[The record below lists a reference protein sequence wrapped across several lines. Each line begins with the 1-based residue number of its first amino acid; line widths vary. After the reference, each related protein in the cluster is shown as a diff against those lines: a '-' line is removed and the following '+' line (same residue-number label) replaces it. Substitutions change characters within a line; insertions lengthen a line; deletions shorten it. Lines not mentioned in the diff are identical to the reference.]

1 MSQTISRAPGRR
13 ASAVHHHE
21 DSKHLAQ
28 RPPVSV
34 VIPALN
40 EARNLPHVFAKLP
53 AWIHEVVLVDGH
65 STDGTAEVARE
76 LFPAVKIVGQDR
88 TGKGNAL
95 ACGFAASTGD
105 VVVMLDAD
113 GSTNPDE
120 IPAFVDALVEGADF
134 AKGSRFAKGGGTS
147 DISPTRRLG
156 NWFFCTLVNV
166 MYRTKYTDLCYGY
179 NAFWR
184 RHLPAMD
191 INCDGFEVETLMNI
205 RAARAGLRIAEVP
218 SFEEERVYGDS
229 NLRTFRDG
237 FRVLRTIFR
246 EWRRPVDAL
255 VGNGTGQPAIGNAE
269 PSTEAAA

>member
-1 MSQTISRAPGRR
+1 
-13 ASAVHHHE
+13 
-21 DSKHLAQ
+21 
-28 RPPVSV
+28 
-34 VIPALN
+34 
-40 EARNLPHVFAKLP
+40 
-53 AWIHEVVLVDGH
+53 
-65 STDGTAEVARE
+65 
-76 LFPAVKIVGQDR
+76 
-88 TGKGNAL
+88 
-95 ACGFAASTGD
+95 
-105 VVVMLDAD
+105 MLDAD
-113 GSTNPDE
+113 GSTSPDE

-147 DISPTRRLG
+147 DISLTRRLG

-246 EWRRPVDAL
+246 EWRRPVDAA
-255 VGNGTGQPAIGNAE
+255 VRNGTGQLAIGNAE
-269 PSTEAAA
+269 PSTEPAA

>member
-1 MSQTISRAPGRR
+1 
-13 ASAVHHHE
+13 
-21 DSKHLAQ
+21 
-28 RPPVSV
+28 VSV

-53 AWIHEVVLVDGH
+53 TWIHEVVLVDGH

-184 RHLPAMD
+184 RHLHAMD

-205 RAARAGLRIAEVP
+205 RVARAGLRIAEVP

-246 EWRRPVDAL
+246 EWRRRPVEAVEASGD
-255 VGNGTGQPAIGNAE
+255 GEPSMSNAE
-269 PSTEAAA
+269 PAAEAAA

>member
-1 MSQTISRAPGRR
+1 M
-13 ASAVHHHE
+13 
-21 DSKHLAQ
+21 
-28 RPPVSV
+28 SV

-40 EARNLPHVFAKLP
+40 EARNLPHVFARLP

-76 LFPAVKIVGQDR
+76 LFPDVKIVGQDR

-95 ACGFAASTGD
+95 SCGFAASTGD

-134 AKGSRFAKGGGTS
+134 AKGSRFANGGGSS
-147 DISPTRRLG
+147 DISLTRRFG
-156 NWFFCTLVNV
+156 NWFFCSLVNV
-166 MYRTKYTDLCYGY
+166 MYGTTYTDLCYGY

-205 RAARAGLRIAEVP
+205 RAAQAGLRIAEVP

-246 EWRRPVDAL
+246 EWGRRPVE
-255 VGNGTGQPAIGNAE
+255 VSGNGHPSMSNAE
-269 PSTEAAA
+269 PSAEAAA